1 MSYGGKEVLITSV
14 LQSVLIHVLS
24 AIVPPICVIKE
35 RHRIFGIKIWSN
47 KITAKSKHWTSW
59 EKLYLP
65 KQEGGLGFRSM
76 FDVSKEMYAK
86 LWWRFMTQNTTL
98 WANFMWTKYCKKHI
112 PSLAE
117 WKGRSQLWKNVLHN
131 RECIEKIQ
139 WWEPKSGTSSVW
151 YDNWTQLG
159 PLYTYQIKVQTCHS
173 LTNIDFFLKET
184 G

>member
-1 MSYGGKEVLITSV
+1 M
-14 LQSVLIHVLS
+14 
-24 AIVPPICVIKE
+24 IKE
-35 RHRIFGIKIWSN
+35 FHRIFGIKIWSN
-47 KITAKSKHWTSW
+47 KIIGKSKHWPTR

-65 KQEGGLGFRSM
+65 KQEGGLSFRSM

-98 WANFMWTKYCKKHI
+98 RSNFMWTKYCKNHI
-112 PSLAE
+112 PTLAE

-131 RECIEKIQ
+131 KECIEKFQ
-139 WWEPKSGTSSVW
+139 WWETKSGISSVW
-151 YDNWTQLG
+151 YDNRTQLG